1 MAASFVAD
9 VVFGSSRLYCR
20 RRRRRGSAV
29 AVSIGGFHGGGEG
42 DVTVE
47 GWWTTVER
55 VLIREVEGEE
65 GGTGERA

>member
-9 VVFGSSRLYCR
+9 VVFGPSRLYCR
-20 RRRRRGSAV
+20 RRRSAV